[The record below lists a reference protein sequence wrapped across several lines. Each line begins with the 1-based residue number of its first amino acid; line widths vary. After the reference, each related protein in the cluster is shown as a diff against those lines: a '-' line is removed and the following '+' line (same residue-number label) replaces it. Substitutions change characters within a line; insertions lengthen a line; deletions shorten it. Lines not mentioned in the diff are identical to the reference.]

1 MKHIR
6 WILMVGVILHVTGFS
21 TAAINPNAHWK
32 LDGDATDSSGNGH
45 DGTVHGD
52 PNWIFE
58 GVDGGAIQLNGIDQ
72 YLSAPNDL
80 QLKPELPFTISAWIN
95 LDALETGGVIIQT
108 DSWGGSHNYSG
119 ASIQSSNSDT
129 IAMGYGDNA
138 GTGPSHRRT
147 KVGTTVLQPATWY
160 HVVGVFRGPEDM
172 SIYIDGVDDGGS
184 YSGTGGELG
193 YSTGD
198 LTIGSRNGEA
208 KFFQGA
214 IDDVRI
220 YDRGFLP
227 EQVIQLYNLTEPL
240 PVELTVGPGE
250 SIQAAIVAAGDGDT
264 VMVMPGTYV
273 ENLNLL
279 GKAITLTST
288 EPNNPAVV
296 EATVIDGN
304 QDGSVITCDSREGPD
319 TLITGLTFTNGA
331 ALQGGGMYNYESSP
345 TVTHCIFTGNTIL
358 HDGKGGA
365 GMYNGGGSPT
375 VSHCTFKDNN
385 GEGVGGGMHN
395 NRSGPT
401 VTCCIFTNNFASG
414 SGGGMYN
421 WMSRPTLSY
430 CIFTNNRAFGHGGG
444 MYNGICE
451 EVTVTDCIFSGNSA
465 DDSYYN
471 FSEFYG
477 GGMANHSSNA
487 TIIRCVFS
495 GNSAP
500 NAGGGMDNRNAFGW
514 PYRDITV
521 KDCIFSDNVAVP
533 SSRGYSR
540 HGHGGGIA
548 SGHCDLEVTGCVFI
562 GNKSMGAGGGLS
574 NVYKGSIT
582 NCAFI
587 GNTLVAEFNDG
598 RPVEHG
604 GYGGGVAIWDYGVT
618 VVNCIFTG
626 NTAKRGYRTES
637 YGGGLYDA
645 RNATTFSGCTFSGN
659 MAGYGG
665 AAYGGSIANSILWGN
680 TATVEGPEVH
690 EVRSVDFC
698 NVQGGYAGDGN
709 IDLDPLFADADGED
723 NIIGTA
729 DDDLRLTTASPCI
742 DTGSNDLIGRD
753 WADLDGDGI
762 TGGEKVPYDLDGN
775 RRIENDVVDM
785 GAYEFAPVMQVDVDI
800 KPQSCPNPVNSN
812 SKGVVP
818 VAILG
823 TEIFD
828 VNTIDPNTLLLEGVA
843 AVRYAYEDVAAPA
856 ADEADCACS
865 ADGPDG
871 FMDMT
876 LNFDTQQLAAAMGE
890 VEDGQEWLLHLAGQ
904 LNDGTTI
911 EGTDCVLII
920 QKGK

>member
-1 MKHIR
+1 
-6 WILMVGVILHVTGFS
+6 
-21 TAAINPNAHWK
+21 
-32 LDGDATDSSGNGH
+32 
-45 DGTVHGD
+45 
-52 PNWIFE
+52 
-58 GVDGGAIQLNGIDQ
+58 
-72 YLSAPNDL
+72 
-80 QLKPELPFTISAWIN
+80 
-95 LDALETGGVIIQT
+95 
-108 DSWGGSHNYSG
+108 
-119 ASIQSSNSDT
+119 
-129 IAMGYGDNA
+129 
-138 GTGPSHRRT
+138 
-147 KVGTTVLQPATWY
+147 
-160 HVVGVFRGPEDM
+160 M

-184 YSGTGGELG
+184 YSGTSGELG

-208 KFFQGA
+208 KFFQGV

-220 YDRGFLP
+220 YDRGLLP
-227 EQVIQLYNLTEPL
+227 EQVIQLFNLTEPL
-240 PVELTVGPGE
+240 PVELTVNPGE
-250 SIQAAIVAAGDGDT
+250 SIQAAIGAAGDGDT

-319 TLITGLTFTNGA
+319 TLITGFTITNGEA
-331 ALQGGGMYNYESSP
+331 A
-345 TVTHCIFTGNTIL
+345 
-358 HDGKGGA
+358 K
-365 GMYNGGGSPT
+365 
-375 VSHCTFKDNN
+375 
-385 GEGVGGGMHN
+385 GGGMHN

-401 VTCCIFTNNFASG
+401 VTYCIFTNNFASG

-444 MYNGICE
+444 MYNGICD
-451 EVTVTDCIFSGNSA
+451 EVTVTDCIFSGNST
-465 DDSYYN
+465 DESYYYN
-471 FSEFYG
+471 FSGYYG

-487 TIIRCVFS
+487 TIIRCVFI
-495 GNSAP
+495 GNTAP

-514 PYRDITV
+514 GGRNITV

-548 SGHCDLEVTGCVFI
+548 SGDCDLEVTGCVFI

-665 AAYGGSIANSILWGN
+665 AAYGGSIQ
-680 TATVEGPEVH
+680 H
-690 EVRSVDFC
+690 C
-698 NVQGGYAGDGN
+698 NG
-709 IDLDPLFADADGED
+709 
-723 NIIGTA
+723 
-729 DDDLRLTTASPCI
+729 
-742 DTGSNDLIGRD
+742 
-753 WADLDGDGI
+753 
-762 TGGEKVPYDLDGN
+762 
-775 RRIENDVVDM
+775 
-785 GAYEFAPVMQVDVDI
+785 
-800 KPQSCPNPVNSN
+800 
-812 SKGVVP
+812 
-818 VAILG
+818 
-823 TEIFD
+823 
-828 VNTIDPNTLLLEGVA
+828 
-843 AVRYAYEDVAAPA
+843 
-856 ADEADCACS
+856 
-865 ADGPDG
+865 
-871 FMDMT
+871 
-876 LNFDTQQLAAAMGE
+876 
-890 VEDGQEWLLHLAGQ
+890 
-904 LNDGTTI
+904 
-911 EGTDCVLII
+911 
-920 QKGK
+920 